1 MNKNIKG
8 VIPKWRFTE
17 FMNSGEWEE
26 KKIETFGEFINGLS
40 GKKSTD
46 FGNGEPYIQYKQVFD
61 KSYIDFSECGKV
73 SIENDEKQNA
83 VQKGDIL
90 FTTSSETPDE
100 VGFASVVVN
109 KPHKKTYLNSFC
121 FILRPFDL
129 ENTIPTF
136 FSFLFQ
142 SSIYRRSVSAIAQ
155 GSTRYNLSKL
165 AFRKLKIP
173 IPPKPEEQQ
182 KIAYCLSS
190 IDNLISAEEKKL
202 SLLNDYKKGWMQ
214 KLFPAEGKTV
224 PEWRFP
230 EFKDRGE
237 WEKLNIKKACYPP
250 YSGGT
255 PVTSKKEYY
264 NGDIPFIRSGEI
276 GKEKTELFLTS
287 EGLDNSSAK
296 MIEKGDVLM
305 ALYGANSGEVA
316 ISPIK
321 GAINQAILCLRHK
334 NNNAFLYHYL
344 AFKKNWIV
352 RTYIQGGQGNLSGE
366 IVKSIE
372 LCSPQEPEEQ
382 NIIAKFLSGIDDL
395 ISTQTDRIEALK
407 QHKKALM
414 QGLFP
419 VAEEV

>member
-1 MNKNIKG
+1 MSKNIKG
-8 VIPKWRFTE
+8 AIPKWRFLE
-17 FMNSGEWEE
+17 F
-26 KKIETFGEFINGLS
+26 K
-40 GKKSTD
+40 
-46 FGNGEPYIQYKQVFD
+46 GNGDWERKKLGKMAFIVNDKIAIEKLNAETYISTENMLPNFA
-61 KSYIDFSECGKV
+61 GV
-73 SIENDEKQNA
+73 STASQLPQTGNFTKFKA
-83 VQKGDIL
+83 GDIL
-90 FTTSSETPDE
+90 VSNIRPYLKKVWRSNKT
-100 VGFASVVVN
+100 GGASNDVIVFRS
-109 KPHKKTYLNSFC
+109 NSDIDSNFLE
-121 FILRPFDL
+121 FILKNELFINYVMKNAKGLKMPRGDKESMLIYPVY
-129 ENTIPTF
+129 IPPYPTF
-136 FSFLFQ
+136 S
-142 SSIYRRSVSAIAQ
+142 
-155 GSTRYNLSKL
+155 
-165 AFRKLKIP
+165 
-173 IPPKPEEQQ
+173 EQQ
-182 KIAYCLSS
+182 KIADCLSS
-190 IDNLISAEEKKL
+190 VDDLISAEEKKL
-202 SLLNDYKKGWMQ
+202 ALLNDYKKGWMQ

-230 EFKDRGE
+230 EFKDSKG
-237 WEKLNIKKACYPP
+237 WEKLNIEKACYPS

-276 GKEKTELFLTS
+276 GKKKTELFLTS

-305 ALYGANSGEVA
+305 ALYGANSGDVA

-372 LCSPQEPEEQ
+372 LCSPQEPDEQ
-382 NIIAKFLSGIDDL
+382 NRIAAFLSVIDEL
-395 ISTQTDRIEALK
+395 TSNQKEKIEALK

-419 VAEEV
+419 SIEEV